1 MVKGEI
7 MVDISKAWSVQGW
20 MIESE
25 LKWLAEQA
33 SKCEIICEVGAW
45 LGRTTRALA
54 DNTAGIVYS
63 VDTWEGSA
71 EHQEMLKDKPKD
83 WLFSQFVHNT
93 ADLTN
98 LYAVRKTSVEAAK
111 ELHDLRFHL
120 IFLDA
125 NHEYESVRDDIL
137 AWRPLLAKGGI
148 LCGHDYGPSWPGVMK
163 AVDELIP
170 DHYIATNEIWVAR

>member
-1 MVKGEI
+1 MDSKAGKFKMVKGEI

-63 VDTWEGSA
+63 G
-71 EHQEMLKDKPKD
+71 
-83 WLFSQFVHNT
+83 
-93 ADLTN
+93 
-98 LYAVRKTSVEAAK
+98 
-111 ELHDLRFHL
+111 
-120 IFLDA
+120 
-125 NHEYESVRDDIL
+125 
-137 AWRPLLAKGGI
+137 
-148 LCGHDYGPSWPGVMK
+148 
-163 AVDELIP
+163 
-170 DHYIATNEIWVAR
+170 